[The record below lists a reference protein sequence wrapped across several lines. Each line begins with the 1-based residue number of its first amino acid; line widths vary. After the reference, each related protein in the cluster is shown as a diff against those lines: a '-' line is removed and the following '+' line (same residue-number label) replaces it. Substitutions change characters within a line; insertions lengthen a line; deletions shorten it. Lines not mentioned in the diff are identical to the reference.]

1 MRNSKR
7 ETIFRFKQFSLSN
20 NDSAMKVSTDGVLLG
35 AWCPPVN
42 GHVWDVGAGTGLI
55 ALMLA
60 QRGAQGVSAV
70 EIAPLAAKEA
80 MKNVSASPWPDRINT
95 ICGDICD
102 VCGILPRPDLIV
114 SNPPYFVSS
123 LKPADGARSL
133 ARHEGS
139 LTYDSL
145 IAIASHYLTDEGRLC
160 MVSPADR
167 RADIEWSTALHR
179 LYVRRM
185 TSVSTI
191 EGKDP
196 TRMLWE
202 FGRTP
207 AKLLE
212 DSLAIRREA
221 GDKSGE
227 YTEEYMDL
235 TRDFY
240 LNF

>member
-1 MRNSKR
+1 MRNNKR

-20 NDSAMKVSTDGVLLG
+20 SDSAMKVSTDGVLLG

-102 VCGILPRPDLIV
+102 VCGTLPRPDLIV

-160 MVSPADR
+160 VVSPADR
-167 RADIEWSTALHR
+167 RADIEWSAALHR
-179 LYVRRM
+179 LYVHRM
-185 TSVSTI
+185 AAVSTI

>member
-20 NDSAMKVSTDGVLLG
+20 SDSAMKVSTDGVLLG

-60 QRGAQGVSAV
+60 QRGAKGVSAV

-80 MKNVSASPWPDRINT
+80 MKNVSVSPWPDRINT

-102 VCGILPRPDLIV
+102 VCGTLPRPDMIV

-145 IAIASHYLTDEGRLC
+145 IAIAARYLTDEGRLC

-167 RADIEWSTALHR
+167 RADIEWSAALHR

-196 TRMLWE
+196 ARMLWE
-202 FGRTP
+202 FGRSP